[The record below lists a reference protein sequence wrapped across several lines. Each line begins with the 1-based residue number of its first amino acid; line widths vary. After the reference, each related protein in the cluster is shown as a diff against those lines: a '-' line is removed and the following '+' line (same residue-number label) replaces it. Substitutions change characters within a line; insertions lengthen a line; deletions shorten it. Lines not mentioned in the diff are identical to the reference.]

1 MTLPSQSLPEPL
13 PIDPLP
19 PARGLLAA
27 FARGVLRLTGWTV
40 EFPGLP
46 GTHGIV
52 IVYPHT
58 SNWDFVVG
66 LLAKWSVGVPFS
78 FVGKE
83 SLFRGFTGA
92 TLGRLMRA
100 WGGMPVNRH
109 DASGAVEQIA
119 AMMQA
124 RPWCWLGISPEGTRA
139 YRDTLRSGFYFLALR
154 LDLPVG
160 LGYIDFPTRRIG
172 CTRFARMSGDVHRDL
187 ALLRDAYRATK
198 GKRPGQAS
206 RIDFREDLTRD

>member
-1 MTLPSQSLPEPL
+1 MQHDLPALPLTPHT
-13 PIDPLP
+13 
-19 PARGLLAA
+19 PARGPLAA
-27 FARGVLRLTGWTV
+27 FARATLRLFGWTV
-40 EFPGLP
+40 QFEGLP

-66 LLAKWSVGVPFS
+66 LLAKWSVGVPFR

-83 SLFRGFTGA
+83 SLFRGVTGA

-100 WGGMPVNRH
+100 WGGMPVNRR

-119 AMMQA
+119 ALMQA
-124 RPWCWLGISPEGTRA
+124 QPWCWLGISPEGTRA

-160 LGYIDFPTRRIG
+160 LGYIDFPSRRIG
-172 CTRFARMSGDVHRDL
+172 VTRFVRMSGDLRRDL
-187 ALLRDAYRATK
+187 ALLRAAYRGTT
-198 GKRPGQAS
+198 GKRPAQAS
-206 RIDFREDLTRD
+206 RLAFREDLPRP

>member
-1 MTLPSQSLPEPL
+1 MPHPSRSLPESL
-13 PIDPLP
+13 PITPLA
-19 PARGLLAA
+19 PARGPLAA
-27 FARGVLRLTGWTV
+27 FARTVLRLAGWTV
-40 EFPGLP
+40 EFPGVP

-66 LLAKWSVGVPFS
+66 LLAKWSAGVPFG
-78 FVGKE
+78 FVAKE

-100 WGGMPVNRH
+100 WGGVPVDRQGS
-109 DASGAVEQIA
+109 SGAVEQIA
-119 AMMQA
+119 ATMQA
-124 RPWCWLGISPEGTRA
+124 RPWCWLAISPEGTRA

-160 LGYIDFPTRRIG
+160 LGFIDFATRRIG
-172 CTRFARMSGDVHRDL
+172 CTRFVRMSGEVRSDL
-187 ALLRDAYRATK
+187 ALLRDAYRGAT
-198 GKRPGQAS
+198 GRRPEQAS
-206 RIDFREDLTRD
+206 RIAFREGVARD